1 MAIASLVCGI
11 LGFML
16 CLPSIGAVVCGH
28 IARAQIRQ
36 DPTQGGEGMA
46 LAGLI
51 TGYIVLAS
59 IVIYILVM
67 VLGFGAL
74 AFGAAAT
81 GAGSV
86 INTGP

>member
-11 LGFML
+11 IGFIL
-16 CLPSIGAVVCGH
+16 CFPSIGAVVCGH

-36 DPTQGGEGMA
+36 DPAQGGEGLA

-51 TGYIVLAS
+51 TGYIVLAGTL
-59 IVIYILVM
+59 ICILVF
-67 VLGFGAL
+67 VLAIGTFTAVP
-74 AFGAAAT
+74 T
-81 GAGSV
+81 

>member
-16 CLPSIGAVVCGH
+16 CIPSIGAVVCGH

-36 DPTQGGEGMA
+36 DSTQGGEGLA

-51 TGYIVLAS
+51 TGYIVLAG
-59 IVIYILVM
+59 ILIYILVVVVAM
-67 VLGFGAL
+67 GGAL
-74 AFGAAAT
+74 AAAGAGAAIQT
-81 GAGSV
+81 V
-86 INTGP
+86 P

>member
-28 IARAQIRQ
+28 IARVQIRK
-36 DPTQGGEGMA
+36 DPAQGGEGMA

-51 TGYIVLAS
+51 TGYIVLAGS
-59 IVIYILVM
+59 LIYILVV
-67 VLGFGAL
+67 VLAIGTF
-74 AFGAAAT
+74 AAVPT
-81 GAGSV
+81 

>member
-28 IARAQIRQ
+28 IARAQIRK
-36 DPTQGGEGMA
+36 DPAQGGEGMA

-51 TGYIVLAS
+51 TGYIVLAGFL
-59 IVIYILVM
+59 IYILVA
-67 VLGFGAL
+67 VIGAL
-74 AFGAAAT
+74 ALPLIT
-81 GAGSV
+81 T

>member
-36 DPTQGGEGMA
+36 EPQGGEGLA

-51 TGYIVLAS
+51 TGYIVLAG